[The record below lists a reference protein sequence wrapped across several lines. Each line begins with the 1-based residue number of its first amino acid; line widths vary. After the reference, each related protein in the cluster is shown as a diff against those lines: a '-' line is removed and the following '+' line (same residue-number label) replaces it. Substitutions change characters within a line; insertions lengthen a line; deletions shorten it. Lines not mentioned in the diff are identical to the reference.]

1 MSAGREGEGGVT
13 PPPSTL
19 TKEAEGRGVACAVPR
34 RTSNSFPLLGR
45 AGARGGAVG
54 RRVQVQKIHL
64 HRPAWGGNA
73 DQITTHLGIKGFPE
87 VE

>member
-1 MSAGREGEGGVT
+1 MRFQGEHPIVSLYLAGPGVGAVGG
-13 PPPSTL
+13 
-19 TKEAEGRGVACAVPR
+19 A
-34 RTSNSFPLLGR
+34 
-45 AGARGGAVG
+45 GGAVG